1 MDSGLINRRW
11 FVSLLC
17 VALFGALAVLAEE
30 LIRREAERLH
40 EGLRARV
47 LADAA
52 ILRARLEGELNSTL
66 YLANG
71 LSGYVSA
78 YPTLEAERVDVVLS
92 QVYRHG
98 RHLRNIGLAP
108 GNVIRFIYPLQGNER
123 AIGLRYED
131 LPSQW
136 AAVKRAIE
144 TRSTVLAGPVDLVQ
158 GGHGLISCIPVFLPN
173 GLYWGLI
180 SLVVDADSFFAA
192 ADRER
197 NERGFHWA
205 LRGKDGLVGATDIIF
220 GDAQLFEKEPVRLP
234 IRIPGGAWEMAAA
247 PAEGWRID
255 EERLFHLRLGAFL
268 LSLLVALLI
277 HLALEERIHIRYL
290 ALHDALT
297 GLPNRRLL
305 NDRLELAIAQARRNR
320 VTFAVLYVDLD
331 GFKPVNDRY
340 GHKAGDRVLAV
351 VARRLQ
357 RHFRRNDTV
366 ARVGGDEFVLL
377 LPDVGSQTKAQ
388 VVVEK
393 VTDLIA
399 QPIQHGDQ
407 MIHIG
412 ASVGVS
418 LYPHHGETPDALID
432 HADAAMFWEKREI
445 PQSKAGAL

>member
-1 MDSGLINRRW
+1 MDSGLLDRRW
-11 FVSLLC
+11 FISLLC
-17 VALFGALAVLAEE
+17 VALFGVLVVLTEK
-30 LIRREAERLH
+30 IVQREAEWLH
-40 EGLRARV
+40 ESLRTRV
-47 LADAA
+47 LADAS
-52 ILRARLEGELNSTL
+52 ILRARIEGELNSML
-66 YLANG
+66 CLASG
-71 LSGYVSA
+71 LGDYVSA
-78 YPTLEAERVDVVLS
+78 YPTLEADRVEIVLA

-98 RHLRNIGLAP
+98 HYLRNIGLAP

-123 AIGLRYED
+123 VIGSRYED

-144 TRSTVLAGPVDLVQ
+144 TRNTVLTGPVDLVE
-158 GGHGLISCIPVFLPN
+158 GGHGLISRTPVFLPN
-173 GLYWGLI
+173 GLYWGII
-180 SLVVDADSFFAA
+180 SLVVDADSFFTAVE
-192 ADRER
+192 REQ
-197 NERGFHWA
+197 NERGLDWA
-205 LRGKDGLVGATDIIF
+205 LRGTAGLTGARGTIF
-220 GDAQLFEKEPVRLP
+220 GDAQLFERESVRLP
-234 IRIPGGAWEMAAA
+234 IRIPGGAWEMAAT

-255 EERLFHLRLGAFL
+255 EEQLFRLRLGAFL
-268 LSLLVALLI
+268 LSLLVTLLI

-305 NDRLELAIAQARRNR
+305 NDRLERAIAQARRNR
-320 VTFAVLYVDLD
+320 LTFAVLYVDLD
-331 GFKPVNDRY
+331 GFKPINDRY
-340 GHKAGDRVLAV
+340 GHKAGDRALTV

-357 RHFRRNDTV
+357 RHLRRNDTV

-377 LPDVGSQTKAQ
+377 LPDVGSQAKAQ

-407 MIHIG
+407 MIHID

-432 HADAAMFWEKREI
+432 HADAAMFSEKKEI
-445 PQSKAGAL
+445 LQSQAGAS

>member
-1 MDSGLINRRW
+1 MDSGLLNRRW
-11 FVSLLC
+11 FVFLLC
-17 VALFGALAVLAEE
+17 VALFATLVVLAEGF
-30 LIRREAERLH
+30 LRREAERLQ
-40 EGLRARV
+40 GNLRARV

-52 ILRARLEGELNSTL
+52 LLRARIEGELNSTL

-78 YPTLEAERVDVVLS
+78 YPTLEPERVDVVLS

-108 GNVIRFIYPLQGNER
+108 GNVIRFIYPLQNNEK
-123 AIGLRYED
+123 AIGLRYEE
-131 LPSQW
+131 LPTQW
-136 AAVKRAIE
+136 DAVKRAIAS
-144 TRSTVLAGPVDLVQ
+144 RSTVLAGPVDLVQ
-158 GGHGLISCIPVFLPN
+158 GGRGLISRTPVFLPN

-180 SLVVDADSFFAA
+180 SVVVDADSFFAEV
-192 ADRER
+192 DRER
-197 NERGFHWA
+197 AKQGFQWA
-205 LRGKDGLVGATDIIF
+205 LRGKDGLAEAGDIVF
-220 GDAQLFEKEPVRLP
+220 GDAQLFEKKPVRLP
-234 IRIPGGAWEMAAA
+234 IRIPGGTWEMAAA

-255 EERLFHLRLGAFL
+255 EERLFHLRMGALL
-268 LSLLVALLI
+268 LSLLVALLV

-290 ALHDALT
+290 ALHDTLT

-305 NDRLELAIAQARRNR
+305 NDRLERAIAQAQRNR
-320 VTFAVLYVDLD
+320 RTFAVLYVDLD

-340 GHKAGDRVLAV
+340 GHRAGDRVLAV
-351 VARRLQ
+351 IARRLQ
-357 RHFRRNDTV
+357 CNLRRSDTV

-377 LPDVGSQTKAQ
+377 LPDVGSQANAL

-393 VTDLIA
+393 ITDLIA

-407 MIHIG
+407 VIHIG

-432 HADAAMFWEKREI
+432 RADAAMFWEKRES
-445 PQSKAGAL
+445 PEPKAGAL